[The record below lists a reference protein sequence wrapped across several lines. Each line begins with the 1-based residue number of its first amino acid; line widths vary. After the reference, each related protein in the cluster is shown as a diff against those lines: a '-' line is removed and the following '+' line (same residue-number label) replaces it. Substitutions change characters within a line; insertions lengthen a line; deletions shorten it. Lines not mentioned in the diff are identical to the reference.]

1 MGNSETKEERAAR
14 LKKEFESNKR
24 TAICKFWEEAYNCF
38 GFASR
43 CEVFRQDKTIVLKCI
58 SIYADTSECARYG
71 VELEQRDIEFIHN
84 GYVTKLIFV
93 DKVPIFYLIWEFYL
107 KIFSLYRS
115 EILQLRREIVKE
127 VRNANKKAQP
137 DPLPAIQDSTGLEC
151 PVCFA
156 PNAKFVNVQ
165 CGHVCCCVSC
175 LNAIRRHGK
184 CPKCRTK
191 LSQTI
196 KIYI

>member
-14 LKKEFESNKR
+14 LKEEFESNKR
-24 TAICKFWEEAYNCF
+24 TAICKFWEEAYNCLF
-38 GFASR
+38 TLR
-43 CEVFRQDKTIVLKCI
+43 YEVFRQDKTIVLKCI

-107 KIFSLYRS
+107 KIFDLLRS
-115 EILQLRREIVKE
+115 EILQLRREIIAE
-127 VRNANKKAQP
+127 EQAKKP
-137 DPLPAIQDSTGLEC
+137 KPEPLPPIHEDSTGLEC

-165 CGHVCCCVSC
+165 CGHVCCCAGC

-184 CPKCRTK
+184 CPKCRK
-191 LSQTI
+191 QLKQVI